1 MGNTIIY
8 LDRNENNYGPA
19 PACYDVLKNADFTK
33 LSYYSRTFNKGVKS
47 NLSQKLAY
55 TFGIPEERVLLG
67 YGAEDLLKQT
77 IQCYLGEGEKLLIP
91 SYSWWYYQ
99 AIADEVGGVNVEYPL
114 VKGKD
119 SFEYDIDVLLDIYNK
134 EKPKVVFIST
144 PNNPTGNKIEIDQL
158 EKILDNTSEAVVVLD
173 EAYLYFN
180 LNTDEEI
187 KKYIKKYPNI
197 LVLRTFSKYYALAGA
212 RIGYGLAGEGL
223 KKLIK
228 YSHRYLGF
236 HRLSDRLALAALES
250 PEYYRD
256 ITSKMEADKTMFSV
270 ELNALDGFNVFKS
283 YANFLLVE
291 IDVQIKEPLK
301 KYLTDRNIIIKF
313 MNEPVLNHHLRITLG
328 TQEQNQLLLDSIK
341 EFMSVYSA

>member
-1 MGNTIIY
+1 MDSKQFALKTTEFIFNKKGFDVVL
-8 LDRNENNYGPA
+8 LDLRE
-19 PACYDVLKNADFTK
+19 LTSFADFFVICSGDSDTQ
-33 LSYYSRTFNKGVKS
+33 VK
-47 NLSQKLAY
+47 
-55 TFGIPEERVLLG
+55 
-67 YGAEDLLKQT
+67 
-77 IQCYLGEGEKLLIP
+77 
-91 SYSWWYYQ
+91 
-99 AIADEVGGVNVEYPL
+99 AIADEVGGVNVEYPI

-119 SFEYDIDVLLDIYNK
+119 SFEYDIDVLLKIYNK

-158 EKILDNTSEAVVVLD
+158 ERVLDNTTDAVVVLD

-180 LNTDEEI
+180 LNTDEKI
-187 KKYIKKYPNI
+187 KEYINKYPNI

-212 RIGYGLAGEGL
+212 RIGYGLAGERL

-236 HRLSDRLALAALES
+236 HRLSDRLALAALDS
-250 PEYYRD
+250 PEYYQG
-256 ITSKMEADKTMFSV
+256 ITNKMEADKETFYN

-283 YANFLLVE
+283 YANFILVE
-291 IDVQIKEPLK
+291 IEEQIKEPLK
-301 KYLTDRNIIIKF
+301 KFLTERNLIIKF

-328 TQEQNQLLLDSIK
+328 TQEQDRLLLDAIK

>member
-1 MGNTIIY
+1 MENEIIY

-19 PACYDVLKNADFTK
+19 PACYDVLRTADFTK

-47 NLSQKLAY
+47 NLSQKLAD
-55 TFGIPEERVLLG
+55 TFEIPEERVLLG

-77 IQCYLGEGEKLLIP
+77 IQCYLDEGERLLIP

-99 AIADEVGGVNVEYPL
+99 AIADEVGGVNVEYPI

-119 SFEYDIDVLLDIYNK
+119 SFEYDIDALLEIYNK

-158 EKILDNTSEAVVVLD
+158 ERVLDNTADAVVVLD

-180 LNTDEEI
+180 LNTDEKIIE
-187 KKYIKKYPNI
+187 YIKKYPNI

-212 RIGYGLAGEGL
+212 RIGFGLAGEGL
-223 KKLIK
+223 EKLIK

-236 HRLSDRLALAALES
+236 HRLSDKLALAALDS
-250 PEYYRD
+250 PEYYQE
-256 ITSKMEADKTMFSV
+256 ITNKMEADKETFYN

-283 YANFLLVE
+283 YANFILVE
-291 IDVQIKEPLK
+291 IEEQIKEPLK
-301 KYLTDRNIIIKF
+301 KFLTERNLIIKF

-328 TQEQNQLLLDSIK
+328 TQEQNRLLLDAIK